1 VTNDGISTK
10 ELTSRQR
17 HVAAL
22 IGGGASNKEIARTLN
37 ICERTVKAHLTE
49 VFRALGVRDRL
60 HLALLMNRTRP
71 VG

>member
-1 VTNDGISTK
+1 MTNDGTSTR
-10 ELTSRQR
+10 ELTNRQR
-17 HVAAL
+17 SVAVL
-22 IGGGASNKEIARTLN
+22 IGGGASNKEIASTLN

-60 HLALLMNRTRP
+60 QLAILMNRTRP